1 MESRPLIQSLLPR
14 IVGLP
19 IFNSG
24 SIEHE
29 MFVAMGD
36 RHQSLE
42 NNEEQWRTC
51 KSVDPGR
58 MHHRCKLNSPILF
71 GTCPGPWTAST
82 CPWSCLISKSHQVR
96 KTQKA
101 GTKNG
106 RSASTANMLKQ
117 FKVCRASVCACYFRM
132 FLASTASEAGETSP
146 TLDQASILRLCL
158 LQCYIM
164 LHRMFMQYMCGAVQF
179 KHFL

>member
-42 NNEEQWRTC
+42 NNEEQ
-51 KSVDPGR
+51 
-58 MHHRCKLNSPILF
+58 
-71 GTCPGPWTAST
+71 
-82 CPWSCLISKSHQVR
+82 
-96 KTQKA
+96 
-101 GTKNG
+101 
-106 RSASTANMLKQ
+106 
-117 FKVCRASVCACYFRM
+117 
-132 FLASTASEAGETSP
+132 
-146 TLDQASILRLCL
+146 
-158 LQCYIM
+158 
-164 LHRMFMQYMCGAVQF
+164 
-179 KHFL
+179 